1 MAELNRFFAI
11 VLVAVGGLLPIV
23 DPLAGAPFFLAS
35 TSGLTSEERRTMARS
50 VAINSFLLL
59 IGSILIGSY
68 VLDFLGLSISAVQV
82 GGGLVVCG
90 IAWSLLNAPTTMVPM
105 AGKAPAVAAERDDLG
120 QRAFYPLTMPLTV
133 GPGSIS
139 VAITL
144 GANPEQGMRE
154 LGMTALAHIVGV
166 VLVSLSVYVCY
177 RYADPILKRVGRVGT
192 SVFMRLSAFILLCIG
207 VQICW
212 NGVHSLLL
220 TVVH

>member
-154 LGMTALAHIVGV
+154 LGMTALAH
-166 VLVSLSVYVCY
+166 SVYVCY